1 MLPVALLRPLHCTAL
16 HCTALHCTAL
26 HCTALHCTALHCTA
40 LQEIVAA
47 ALVSL
52 GFTPTDWACDVD
64 AADDKV
70 ASPSVS
76 LNLCRESVIL
86 YPLSLNFLP

>member
-1 MLPVALLRPLHCTAL
+1 MLPVALLRP
-16 HCTALHCTAL
+16 
-26 HCTALHCTALHCTA
+26 LHCTA

-64 AADDKV
+64 AVDDKV
-70 ASPSVS
+70 ASLV
-76 LNLCRESVIL
+76 
-86 YPLSLNFLP
+86 YT